1 MEGAKDITGTPVFY
15 KFLSGFCFAF
25 FPPPSAAARFLAVS
39 GDDGGASN
47 RMDVWLPI

>member
-25 FPPPSAAARFLAVS
+25 FPPSFS
-39 GDDGGASN
+39 GRSLFGGFG
-47 RMDVWLPI
+47 